1 MVCVNKRRNTS
12 TPATAT
18 AVAHLVSRVIL
29 SARHMQSFC
38 IAVHIYNSTL
48 SVRKTR
54 RTILVAQESSGLIS
68 QNRLWKCCFTVWYI
82 FNLQFD
88 AIINCTESRESV
100 LVPPYLCR
108 GVLFVGGWARG
119 VSEERRNGCS
129 PWGVLTMMLLSL
141 LLLLFLILLSLLVFV
156 SLFLWGGHN
165 NRGNKINVLTS
176 LLWKAILKLPFS
188 VSDRQRHPFLNQQ

>member
-1 MVCVNKRRNTS
+1 MVCANKRRNTS

-29 SARHMQSFC
+29 SVHVTCSHFALIASLCIYVTPPSPCAERGAPYWSHRGARVKMFFF
-38 IAVHIYNSTL
+38 
-48 SVRKTR
+48 
-54 RTILVAQESSGLIS
+54 
-68 QNRLWKCCFTVWYI
+68 FTVWYI

-119 VSEERRNGCS
+119 VSEERNGCS

-141 LLLLFLILLSLLVFV
+141 LLLLFLILLSFLVFV
-156 SLFLWGGHN
+156 SLFLWGG
-165 NRGNKINVLTS
+165 RI
-176 LLWKAILKLPFS
+176 
-188 VSDRQRHPFLNQQ
+188 